1 MNDLERH
8 LLEELADDPQGVLYS
23 NSAKETVV
31 FDHLADRGFV
41 KRERQDGY
49 QITNAGLQ
57 ALGLKRCPN
66 CGGYGFDVD
75 VEIFDEKGELQA
87 EKCLVCEGRGSIA
100 TEHGDDAPEPTPQPK
115 PVTTFEEEWPKWEG
129 GYVGSFCRL
138 CKGDNCTA
146 TRQRL
151 EITDGKVY
159 IHVQTQCFDCGQ
171 ELQGSRTEYA
181 LEELVKDHIHLSR
194 YLATVNA
201 DLKTTRRMHKGAESN
216 VDYWQR
222 QFKQVE
228 AERDAAR
235 AAQNQLRDALV
246 AVTAERD
253 ALKLQLEML
262 NTLPIAA
269 QETGRYQEALET
281 ILRRAQGGLEYRNVV
296 TLLHRLNEI
305 IRYAEVALNPAE

>member
-1 MNDLERH
+1 MIIDYQRKWWYRVKTVGADGTKQIEVKWMPEAKDAYALWKSEGLIGPFPSELEAIND
-8 LLEELADDPQGVLYS
+8 Y
-23 NSAKETVV
+23 
-31 FDHLADRGFV
+31 
-41 KRERQDGY
+41 
-49 QITNAGLQ
+49 
-57 ALGLKRCPN
+57 LKAYR
-66 CGGYGFDVD
+66 
-75 VEIFDEKGELQA
+75 A
-87 EKCLVCEGRGSIA
+87 
-100 TEHGDDAPEPTPQPK
+100 EHGDDAPDPTPQPK

-129 GYVGSFCRL
+129 GYEGSFCRL

-235 AAQNQLRDALV
+235 AAQNQLRDELV
-246 AVTAERD
+246 AMDAQNKRLRFALERIAAVGSTGTIFRSDFEYAVQIAKD
-253 ALKLQLEML
+253 ALLANQDK
-262 NTLPIAA
+262 
-269 QETGRYQEALET
+269 
-281 ILRRAQGGLEYRNVV
+281 
-296 TLLHRLNEI
+296 
-305 IRYAEVALNPAE
+305 